1 MKENTEISVIN
12 LRRKINR
19 FLIKILIIITLLM
32 AIFPYIRVNGVED
45 ASKENKSG
53 NMISEEDEKVDI
65 EEIQNEVI
73 ETNAANEELELNSRI
88 ALIYDR
94 ASGRILYERNG
105 NKQTPMASTTKI
117 MTAIVVLENANL
129 NDVVTIQAKAAGIGG
144 SRLGL
149 KKNDKITVND
159 LLYGLL
165 LRSGN
170 DAAVAL
176 AQYVGGSVEGFAE
189 MMNKKAEELG
199 LVNSHFI
206 VPHGLDN
213 EEHYTT
219 AYELAQMADYA
230 LKIDK
235 FKQIVSTKST
245 TININGYPKSI
256 NNTNQLLGSVNGV
269 YGVKTGFT
277 NGAGRCLVTA
287 CKRNNLD
294 IVTVIIGANTTKQR
308 TSDTIK
314 LIEYAYKNFEVVNL
328 KEIIE
333 NQFEQWK
340 SLNEGRIIVNKGIQK
355 QVKLQ
360 LENLEYTYIAVR
372 KEQINGIKVE
382 ASCIFYLEPPIYKNQ
397 LLGNF
402 KIIIGNEV
410 IEVLDI
416 TSTEEIRKKDI
427 KDYLLEFMQYINKI

>member
-287 CKRNNLD
+287 CKRDGLD
-294 IVTVIIGANTTKQR
+294 IITVIIGADTTKQR
-308 TSDTIK
+308 TADSIK
-314 LIEYAYKNFEVVNL
+314 LINYAYENFEIVNI

-333 NQFEQWK
+333 NKFNQWK
-340 SLNEGRIIVNKGIQK
+340 EINQGRIYVNKGVEN
-355 QVKLQ
+355 QVKLLLEELAFKQ
-360 LENLEYTYIAVR
+360 MAVEKVKIDKIDIDVNSIFYFEAPVLEN
-372 KEQINGIKVE
+372 Q
-382 ASCIFYLEPPIYKNQ
+382 
-397 LLGNF
+397 
-402 KIIIGNEV
+402 IIGNLKVKIGNDE
-410 IEVLDI
+410 IELLNI
-416 TSTEEIRKKDI
+416 YSEEEIRKKEI
-427 KDYLLEFMQYINKI
+427 WDYLKEFANIVRNF

>member
-245 TININGYPKSI
+245 TINTNGYPKSI

-410 IEVLDI
+410 MEVLDI

>member
-410 IEVLDI
+410 MEVLDI

>member
-1 MKENTEISVIN
+1 MEENTEISVIN

-19 FLIKILIIITLLM
+19 VLIKILIIITLLVV
-32 AIFPYIRVNGVED
+32 IFPYIKVNGMED
-45 ASKENKSG
+45 TSKENKVA
-53 NMISEEDEKVDI
+53 NIISEEDEKVDI

-94 ASGRILYERNG
+94 ASRRILYEKNG

-117 MTAIVVLENANL
+117 MTAIVVLENAEL

-159 LLYGLL
+159 LLYDLL

-213 EEHYTT
+213 EGHFTT
-219 AYELAQMADYA
+219 AYELAKMADYA

-235 FKQIVSTKST
+235 FKQIVSTKIT

-287 CKRNNLD
+287 CNRNNLD
-294 IVTVIIGANTTKQR
+294 IITVIIGANTTKQR

-314 LIEYAYKNFEVVNL
+314 LIEYAYKNFEIVNL
-328 KEIIE
+328 KGIIE
-333 NQFEQWK
+333 NQFEQWRN
-340 SLNEGRIIVNKGIQK
+340 LNEGRIIVNKGIQK

-360 LENLEYTYIAVR
+360 LEELEYTYIAVQ
-372 KEQINGIKVE
+372 KEKTNSIKVE
-382 ASCIFYLEPPIYKNQ
+382 VSCIFYLESPIYRNQ

-402 KIIIGNEV
+402 KIMLGNEV

-427 KDYLLEFMQYINKI
+427 KDYLLEFMQYINKR